1 MRGNDT
7 IHQHPYIPL
16 NCPEDAKKPYICRL
30 SPFENGFEGE
40 YLDNFALESA
50 HTLFLRKR
58 GSGDAYLAIPL
69 SDPTFTVTGLEK
81 EAEYEFFIESG
92 VGEKSHTRLLRTA
105 ALPDGAV
112 AINYLHPDDTQYA
125 VSGRFL
131 CSPSLA
137 RLPDGTL
144 VAGMD
149 LYGNHMPQNLTLL
162 FSSDDDGKTWRYLND
177 LYPFYW
183 GSLFTH
189 KGVLYILGLT
199 TEYGNLQIA
208 SSKDGGHTWSRP
220 TVLFYGSN
228 LLCKNGGM
236 HRAPMHVFLHEGR
249 LWTTCEYGCWEKG
262 SHLPAVLSIGEDED
276 LMVASNWAL
285 TGFLPFEGAWREASG
300 GVQRDTMEGNI
311 VLTPEGGM
319 REILRWSLGKA
330 LVLKVKA
337 PEEPLEFEELRDM
350 PVSSSMFRILPYQGG
365 YIMVTNRK
373 GDHVETEEGLPYRN
387 VLSLFTSKDLK
398 NWTLKEDVVNAED
411 KDPMKIGFQYPCP
424 LLEGDTLYLNVRS
437 AFNNADNFHN
447 SNTML
452 FWKLVL

>member
-16 NCPEDAKKPYICRL
+16 NCPEDLKKPFICRL
-30 SPFENGFEGE
+30 SPFETGFEGE
-40 YLDNFALESA
+40 FLDNFAPESA

-58 GSGDAYLAIPL
+58 GSEDAYRTIAL
-69 SDPTFTVTGLEK
+69 SDTAFTVSGLEK
-81 EAEYEFFIESG
+81 ETEYEFFIESDK
-92 VGEKSHTRLLRTA
+92 GEKSHTRLLRTT
-105 ALPDGAV
+105 ALPAGSTV
-112 AINYLHPDDTQYA
+112 INYLHPEDTQYA
-125 VSGRFL
+125 FSGRFL

-162 FSSDDDGKTWRYLND
+162 FSSHDDGKTWRYLND

-236 HRAPMHVFLHEGR
+236 HRAPMHVVSHGGR

-276 LMVASNWAL
+276 LIVASNWAL
-285 TGFLPFEGAWREASG
+285 TGFLPFEGAWREASEG
-300 GVQRDTMEGNI
+300 RQRDTMEGNI
-311 VLTPEGGM
+311 VLTPDGEM
-319 REILRWSLGKA
+319 QEILRWSLGKA

-337 PEEPLEFEELRDM
+337 PEEPLEFEELRTM
-350 PVSSSMFRILPYQGG
+350 PVSSSMFRILPYKEG
-365 YIMVTNRK
+365 YLMVTNRK
-373 GDHVETEEGLPYRN
+373 GDNVKTIEDAPYRN
-387 VLSLFTSKDLK
+387 VLSLFTSKDLR
-398 NWTLKEDVVNAED
+398 NWDLKEDVVNAGNE
-411 KDPMKIGFQYPCP
+411 DPMKIGFQYPCP

-452 FWKLVL
+452 FWKIAF